1 MRAFAEQLP
10 ISKNVVNENHSGLS
24 VEETI
29 KGNTRN
35 ETQAAEIKKKVNQLN
50 IFEVLKD
57 Q

>member
-35 ETQAAEIKKKVNQLN
+35 ETQAAEIKKKLIN
-50 IFEVLKD
+50 
-57 Q
+57 